1 MSNVNIRHRSATITK
16 QQHNNVH
23 IIRDVSPSSG
33 VSTTIRQSHKKLHTG
48 VWGRIVAIVSLFTLI
63 SLFILRIERYDETV
77 ASSDNYVRVGGMKS
91 SSVRATSSANQS
103 FVTVIMPR

>member
-16 QQHNNVH
+16 QHNNVH

-33 VSTTIRQSHKKLHTG
+33 VSATIRQSHKKLHTG
-48 VWGRIVAIVSLFTLI
+48 VWGRIVAIISLFTLI
-63 SLFILRIERYDETV
+63 SLFILRIERYEETV
-77 ASSDNYVRVGGMKS
+77 ASSDNYIRVGGMKS
-91 SSVRATSSANQS
+91 SSVRATSSTQS

>member
-16 QQHNNVH
+16 QHNNVH

-63 SLFILRIERYDETV
+63 SLFILRIERYEETV
-77 ASSDNYVRVGGMKS
+77 PSSDNYVGVGGMKS
-91 SSVRATSSANQS
+91 SSVRATSSATQS

>member
-16 QQHNNVH
+16 HNNVH

-63 SLFILRIERYDETV
+63 SLFILRIERYEET

>member
-16 QQHNNVH
+16 HNNVH

-63 SLFILRIERYDETV
+63 SLFILRIERYEEIV

-91 SSVRATSSANQS
+91 SSVRATYSATQS

>member
-16 QQHNNVH
+16 HNNVH

-33 VSTTIRQSHKKLHTG
+33 VSTTIRQSHKKLHMG

-63 SLFILRIERYDETV
+63 SLFILRIERYEETV
-77 ASSDNYVRVGGMKS
+77 PSSDNYVGVGGMIS
-91 SSVRATSSANQS
+91 SSVRATSSATQS